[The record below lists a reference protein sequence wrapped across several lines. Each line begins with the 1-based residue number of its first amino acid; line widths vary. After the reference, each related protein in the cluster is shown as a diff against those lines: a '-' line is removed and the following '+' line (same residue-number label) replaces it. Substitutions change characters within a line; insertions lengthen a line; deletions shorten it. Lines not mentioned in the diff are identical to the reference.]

1 MSNPIIAQKSPFIT
15 ELTEGDKKAWCSC
28 GHSSK
33 QPFCDGA
40 HAKNQTGMKP
50 VLYKCDKSGE
60 YAFCGCKHTKTHLS
74 VMVVTILC
82 DWKKKTFTTKSTK
95 IH

>member
-1 MSNPIIAQKSPFIT
+1 MSNPIIAQKSPYVT
-15 ELTEGDKKAWCSC
+15 NVNEGEKKAWCSC

-50 VLYKCDKSGE
+50 VLYKCETSGE
-60 YAFCGCKHTKTHLS
+60 IAFCGCKHTKNPPF
-74 VMVVTILC
+74 C
-82 DWKKKTFTTKSTK
+82 DGS
-95 IH
+95 HNSLQ